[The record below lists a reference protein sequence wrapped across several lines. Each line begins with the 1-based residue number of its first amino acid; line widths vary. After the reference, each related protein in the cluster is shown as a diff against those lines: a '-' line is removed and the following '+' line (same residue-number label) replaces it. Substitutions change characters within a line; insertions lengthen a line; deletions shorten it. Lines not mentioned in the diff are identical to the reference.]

1 MSELRVGISTPWDLP
16 SLDGDA
22 QKARLRAIADAGIDH
37 VFTADHVSFVNG
49 SGIDAPVRLAAMGG
63 MEPRLGLYLGVFLLA
78 LRHPMV
84 AARQISTLAELAP
97 GRVTVGVG
105 VGGEDRHEFEVCG
118 IDPRT
123 RGRRTDVALDLV
135 RRLLDGETV
144 DGDDEFFSLRAG
156 EIRPAPRPRV
166 PFVVGGRSDTAVER
180 AGRLGDGWLAAWCSP
195 QRFAAATAMAE
206 EIGAAAGRQVDWQHG
221 IQLWVGVGDDRASAR
236 AHVAEGMQNFYGI
249 PFEAFEKYTPM
260 GTADEIAESLLPY
273 VEAGARVFNLTP
285 RGPSGTAEFEAIAEV
300 AARLR
305 G

>member
-1 MSELRVGISTPWDLP
+1 MSDIRVGISTPWDLP
-16 SLDGDA
+16 SLDGDT
-22 QKARLRAIADAGIDH
+22 QRDRLRAIADAGIDH

-118 IDPRT
+118 VDPRT
-123 RGRRTDVALDLV
+123 RGRRTDVAIDIV

-144 DGDDEFFSLRAG
+144 DGDEEFFPFREG
-156 EIRPAPRPRV
+156 VIRPIPRPAV
-166 PFVVGGRSDTAVER
+166 PFVIGGRSDAAVER
-180 AGRLGDGWLAAWCSP
+180 AGRLGDGWLGAWCSP
-195 QRFAAATAMAE
+195 RRFATAVEMAQRA
-206 EIGAAAGRQVDWQHG
+206 GADRVVDWQHG
-221 IQLWVGVGDDRASAR
+221 IQLWVGVGDDRTAAR
-236 AHVAEGMQNFYGI
+236 GHVAKGMETFYGI

-260 GTADEIAESLLPY
+260 GTVDEIYDVLAPY
-273 VEAGARVFNLTP
+273 LDAGARVFNLTP
-285 RGPSGTAEFEAIAEV
+285 CGPSGEAELETIAAV